1 MSILFTLFPYC
12 AILIKGDDTM
22 KNYRR
27 RVQYYETDKM
37 AIVYHANY
45 IKWYEE
51 ARVYIMENMGYSY
64 KAMEDMGIMM
74 PVLAVTAQYKK
85 GAQYG
90 DFVDI
95 EVNITKFNGIKMC
108 FAYTMTDAATGE
120 LRMLGTS
127 EHCFVDNE
135 FRPVNIKKKFP
146 EFYKD
151 MMEYME
157 NRN

>member
-1 MSILFTLFPYC
+1 M
-12 AILIKGDDTM
+12 D
-22 KNYRR
+22 NYRR
-27 RVQYYETDKM
+27 RVQYHETDKM

-51 ARVYIMENMGYSY
+51 ARVYIMEQMGYSY

-74 PVLAVTAQYKK
+74 PVLSVTAQYKK

-95 EVNITKFNGIKMC
+95 AVKFTKFNGIRMG

-120 LRMLGTS
+120 LRMTSTS
-127 EHCFVDNE
+127 EHCFVDRD

-146 EFYKD
+146 EFYED
-151 MMEYME
+151 MMRYME
-157 NRN
+157 EQNG

>member
-1 MSILFTLFPYC
+1 M
-12 AILIKGDDTM
+12 D
-22 KNYRR
+22 NYRR

-51 ARVYIMENMGYSY
+51 ARVYIMEQMGYSY

-74 PVLAVTAQYKK
+74 PVLSVTAQYKK

-90 DFVDI
+90 DFIDIKVD
-95 EVNITKFNGIKMC
+95 ITKFNGIKMC

-120 LRMLGTS
+120 LRMTGTS
-127 EHCFVDNE
+127 EHCFVDRD
-135 FRPVNIKKKFP
+135 FRPINIKKKFP
-146 EFYKD
+146 EFYED
-151 MMEYME
+151 MMRYME
-157 NRN
+157 KQERQ